1 MTRAVDTAGQPA
13 GRLLRLCI
21 GLCMLAGLLHQL
33 PAQAR
38 VDLPPTPA
46 WSVVQ
51 PISLAGTGSESLS
64 FDGALFRIPMG
75 TKIGAIYRF
84 GRDEPLQELRWD
96 KPAGLSR
103 EFNVAVNDRLKEF
116 GYSVVDL
123 SDRLFANTDP
133 QKARFKLAALVTT
146 LETNYYTK
154 TKYYETSPES
164 YGVATLDLELQ
175 VQDSDSQK
183 VVFTGKYRGYGI
195 EQSKTPQPL
204 YKAFVNAVD
213 HALADPGFVAVL
225 RKGAADAAGAG
236 GTQSLLAIAHCDHDS
251 AAHLPGVLGT
261 LTQAVVGLR
270 SGTILGSGVIISTD
284 GYVLTA
290 AHVVEGRET
299 AIVSLSGGLSLDAR
313 VVRIDIATDVALL
326 KLPGRGFQCAPFAPE
341 PAAVGTDLF
350 AVGTPLN
357 PKLANSITRGIVSGI
372 RTIDNHRLIQ
382 TDASVSPGNSGGP
395 LFDANGRI
403 QALVQFKEAGTAI
416 EGIAFG
422 VPVSAIVSSLALT
435 LN

>member
-1 MTRAVDTAGQPA
+1 MTRAVYTAGLPA

-21 GLCMLAGLLHQL
+21 GLCVLAGLLHQL

-64 FDGALFRIPMG
+64 FDGAIFRIPMG
-75 TKIGAIYRF
+75 TRIGAIYRF
-84 GRDEPLQELRWD
+84 GKDEPLQELRWD
-96 KPAGLSR
+96 KPAGISR

-116 GYSVVDL
+116 GYSVIDL
-123 SDRLFANTDP
+123 SDRLFASTDP
-133 QKARFKLAALVTT
+133 QKARFKLGGLVTNLQT
-146 LETNYYTK
+146 DYYTK
-154 TKYYETSPES
+154 LKFYETSPES

-183 VVFTGKYRGYGI
+183 VVFVGKYRGYGI

-204 YKAFVNAVD
+204 YKAFLNAVD
-213 HALADPGFVAVL
+213 HALADPRFVAVL
-225 RKGAADAAGAG
+225 RKGAGDGAAAGGA
-236 GTQSLLAIAHCDHDS
+236 QPLLAIPRCSDDS
-251 AAHLPGVLGT
+251 AAHLPEKLGT
-261 LTQAVVGLR
+261 LTRAVVGLR
-270 SGTILGSGVIISTD
+270 AGTILGSGVIISTD

-290 AHVVEGRET
+290 AHVVAGRQT
-299 AIVSLSGGLSLDAR
+299 VIVSLAGGLSLDAK
-313 VVRIDIATDVALL
+313 VVRIDTATDVALL
-326 KLPGRGFQCAPFAPE
+326 QLPGRGFQCAPFAAE
-341 PAAVGTDLF
+341 PAAAGTDLF

-403 QALVQFKEAGTAI
+403 QAIVQFKEAGTAI

-422 VPVSAIVSSLALT
+422 VPVEVVTRSLGLK
-435 LN
+435 LE